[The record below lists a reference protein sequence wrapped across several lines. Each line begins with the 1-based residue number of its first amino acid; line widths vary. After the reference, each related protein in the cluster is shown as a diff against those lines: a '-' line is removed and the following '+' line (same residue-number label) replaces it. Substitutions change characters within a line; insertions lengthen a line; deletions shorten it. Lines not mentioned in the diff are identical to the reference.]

1 MAMIAVYVVSAL
13 AGAAL
18 LGTAVYHKNTILNLH
33 KIGPNTV
40 RAGLH
45 IEKEKIE
52 HDNFLRAYKYSS
64 TASTGSSR
72 SHSINSPMTGSSR
85 SHSINSPMT
94 GSSRSPMKWGG
105 KNTRRRHKRRYK
117 K

>member
-1 MAMIAVYVVSAL
+1 MIAVYVVSAL

-40 RAGLH
+40 RAGLN
-45 IEKEKIE
+45 IEKEKNE

-64 TASTGSSR
+64 TASTGLSR
-72 SHSINSPMTGSSR
+72 SHS
-85 SHSINSPMT
+85 
-94 GSSRSPMKWGG
+94 SPMKWGG